1 MLKTVGLGLQDYE
14 QIIEQNNF
22 YIDKTNFISEWWKSN
37 DSITLIT
44 RPRRFGKTLMLST
57 VENFFSVRQ
66 GNNEELFK
74 ELNVSKDMEMMKE
87 CGKWPVLFVSFAAI
101 KMDNYKDALTQ
112 FNQVFTDL
120 KVSLS
125 FLEKSLTA
133 DEREFWTEINYKMD
147 AAVCSKCLN
156 SYSVWLSRYYG
167 KKVII
172 LIDEYDTPMQEAYV
186 NGYWDEI
193 SGFMRNMF
201 NSTLK
206 TNPNLQK
213 ALLTGITRVSRES
226 LFSDLNNLKIVT
238 ISSDK
243 YADCFGFTEKEVFEA
258 LDSYGYSSEKKKVKE
273 WYDGFKFGNTEDI
286 YNPWSIISF
295 LQEGKYEPYWA
306 NTSSNSLVSKLVR
319 EGSVE
324 IKKDFEDLLNDGV
337 IQTKIDEQL
346 VYGEMTGN
354 QNAVWS
360 LLFSAGYLKPVSI
373 DGEGN
378 MAVYSLKLTNHEVKD
393 SFSLLVERWFENA
406 GENYNYFVK
415 ALLEGNIDDMMDTL
429 SEICESMI
437 STFDGSG
444 KVAPENFYHGLV
456 IGLLVELRD
465 RYEITSNRESGLGRY
480 DVMLRP
486 KDKKDN
492 AVIIE
497 FKSKRRRDKGK
508 TLDELCDIAL
518 KQIEDKKYETELL
531 DAGFD
536 KDKIIKLAF
545 AFEGKELF
553 IKKQVYMGE
562 GVNGSC

>member
-1 MLKTVGLGLQDYE
+1 MLKTVGLGIQDYE
-14 QIIEQNNF
+14 KVIEQNNF
-22 YIDKTNFISEWWKSN
+22 YIDKTKFISEWWRSN
-37 DSITLIT
+37 DDITLIT

-57 VENFFSVRQ
+57 VEKFFSVRQ
-66 GNNEELFK
+66 GNNEELFRG
-74 ELNVSKDMEMMKE
+74 LNISKDTEMMEE

-101 KMDNYKDALTQ
+101 KAENFKDALIQ
-112 FNQVFTDL
+112 FVQTFMDL
-120 KVSLS
+120 KINLS
-125 FLEKSLTA
+125 FIKDNLSDDELEL
-133 DEREFWTEINYKMD
+133 WNEINYKMD
-147 AAVCSKCLN
+147 ASVAIKCLN
-156 SYSVWLSRYYG
+156 NFSSWLNRYYG

-206 TNPNLQK
+206 TNPYLGK

-238 ISSDK
+238 VSSDK

-258 LDSYGYSSEKKKVKE
+258 LDSYGYSFEKEKVKA

-319 EGSVE
+319 EGDVE
-324 IKKDFEDLLNDGV
+324 IKKSFEELLKGGSV
-337 IQTKIDEQL
+337 KSEIDEQL
-346 VYGEMTGN
+346 IFGEMDGN
-354 QNAVWS
+354 KKAVWS
-360 LLFSAGYLKPVSI
+360 LLYASGYLKAIAKEDISGVT
-373 DGEGN
+373 E
-378 MAVYSLKLTNHEVKD
+378 YELKLTNYEVMV
-393 SFSLLVERWFENA
+393 SFSILVKRWFENA
-406 GENYNYFVK
+406 GHNYSYFVK
-415 ALLEGNIDDMMDTL
+415 ALLEGNIDDMMDTM
-429 SEICESMI
+429 SEICEDMM

-444 KVAPENFYHGLV
+444 KAAPENFYHGLV

-465 RYEITSNRESGLGRY
+465 RYEIKSNRESGLGRY

-497 FKSKRRRDKGK
+497 FKSKRRSEKGK
-508 TLDELCDIAL
+508 TLDELCDMAL

-531 DAGFD
+531 SAGYD
-536 KDKIIKLAF
+536 KEKIKKFAF
-545 AFEGKELF
+545 AFEGKELL
-553 IKKQVYMGE
+553 IKE
-562 GVNGSC
+562 G

>member
-1 MLKTVGLGLQDYE
+1 MLKTVGLGIQDYE
-14 QIIEQNNF
+14 KVIVENAF
-22 YIDKTNFISEWWKSN
+22 YVDKTSFIDEWWNST
-37 DSITLIT
+37 DDVTLIT

-57 VENFFSVRQ
+57 VEKFFSIRQ
-66 GNNEELFK
+66 ENNVDLFK
-74 ELNVSKDMEMMKE
+74 GLKVSQNSEMIME

-101 KMDNYKDALTQ
+101 KSDNFEGAIVQ
-112 FNQVFTDL
+112 FNQLFTDIA
-120 KVSLS
+120 SELS
-125 FLEKSLTA
+125 FLKDSLDEK
-133 DEREFWTEINYKMD
+133 ERVFYD
-147 AAVCSKCLN
+147 AISDNMAIEMTMKCLN
-156 SYSVWLSRYYG
+156 RYASWLSNYYG

-226 LFSDLNNLKIVT
+226 LFSDLNNINIVT
-238 ISSDK
+238 ISSDQ

-258 LDSYGYSSEKKKVKE
+258 LEAYGYSSEKKKVKE
-273 WYDGFKFGNTEDI
+273 WYDGFKFGNIEDI

-295 LQEGKYEPYWA
+295 LKKGKYEPYWA

-324 IKKDFEDLLNDGV
+324 IKKAFEELLNDGV

-354 QNAVWS
+354 KNAIWS

-373 DGEGN
+373 EGEGN

-444 KVAPENFYHGLV
+444 KAAPENFYHGLV
-456 IGLLVELRD
+456 IGLLVELRE
-465 RYEITSNRESGLGRY
+465 RYEIKSNRESGLGRY

-492 AVIIE
+492 AVIME
-497 FKSKRRRDKGK
+497 FKSKRRSENGK

-531 DAGFD
+531 EAGFT

-545 AFEGKELF
+545 AFEGKELL
-553 IKKQVYMGE
+553 IKKQV
-562 GVNGSC
+562 

>member
-1 MLKTVGLGLQDYE
+1 MLKTVGLGIQDYE
-14 QIIEQNNF
+14 KVIEQNNF
-22 YIDKTNFISEWWKSN
+22 YIDKTKFISEWWRSN
-37 DSITLIT
+37 DDITLIT

-57 VENFFSVRQ
+57 VEKFFSVRQ
-66 GNNEELFK
+66 GNNEELFRG
-74 ELNVSKDMEMMKE
+74 LNISKDTEMMEE

-101 KMDNYKDALTQ
+101 KAENFKDALIQ
-112 FNQVFTDL
+112 FVQTFMDL
-120 KVSLS
+120 KINLS
-125 FLEKSLTA
+125 FIKDNLSDDELEL
-133 DEREFWTEINYKMD
+133 WNEINYKMD
-147 AAVCSKCLN
+147 ASVAIKCLN
-156 SYSVWLSRYYG
+156 NFSSWLNRYYG

-206 TNPNLQK
+206 TNPYLGK

-238 ISSDK
+238 VSSDK

-258 LDSYGYSSEKKKVKE
+258 LDSYGYSFEKEKVKA

-319 EGSVE
+319 EGDVE
-324 IKKDFEDLLNDGV
+324 IKKSFEELLKGGSV
-337 IQTKIDEQL
+337 KSEIDEQL
-346 VYGEMTGN
+346 IFGEMDGN
-354 QNAVWS
+354 KKAVWS
-360 LLFSAGYLKPVSI
+360 LLYASGYLKAIAKEDISGVT
-373 DGEGN
+373 E
-378 MAVYSLKLTNHEVKD
+378 YELKLTNYEVMV
-393 SFSLLVERWFENA
+393 SFSILVKRWFENA
-406 GENYNYFVK
+406 GHNYSYFVK
-415 ALLEGNIDDMMDTL
+415 ALLEGNIDDMMDTM
-429 SEICESMI
+429 SEICEDMM

-444 KVAPENFYHGLV
+444 KAAPENFYHGLV

-465 RYEITSNRESGLGRY
+465 RYEIKSNRESGLGRY

-497 FKSKRRRDKGK
+497 FKAKRRSEKGK
-508 TLDELCDIAL
+508 SLDELCDMAL
-518 KQIEDKKYETELL
+518 KQIEDKKYESELL
-531 DAGFD
+531 EAGFD
-536 KDKIIKLAF
+536 KEKIIKLAF
-545 AFEGKELF
+545 AFEGKGVL
-553 IKKQVYMGE
+553 IKR
-562 GVNGSC
+562 N

>member
-14 QIIEQNNF
+14 KVITENAF
-22 YIDKTNFISEWWKSN
+22 YVDKTYFINEWWQSK
-37 DSITLIT
+37 DDITLIT

-57 VENFFSVRQ
+57 VEKFFSERQ
-66 GNNEELFK
+66 GNNEELFDG
-74 ELNVSKDMEMMKE
+74 LSISQDTEMMKE
-87 CGKWPVLFVSFAAI
+87 CGKWPVLFVSFASVKAET
-101 KMDNYKDALTQ
+101 YKGALQQ
-112 FNQVFTDL
+112 FNWLFTEWIAQNTWLTDKMGDKDL
-120 KVSLS
+120 EFYQKVSYDM
-125 FLEKSLTA
+125 
-133 DEREFWTEINYKMD
+133 DERT
-147 AAVCSKCLN
+147 ACQCLN
-156 SYSVWLSRYYG
+156 TFCRWLSDFYN

-193 SGFMRNMF
+193 SGYMRNMF

-258 LDSYGYSSEKKKVKE
+258 LEAYGYSSEKKKVKE

-324 IKKDFEDLLNDGV
+324 IKKAFEDLLNDGV

-346 VYGEMTGN
+346 VYGEITGN
-354 QNAVWS
+354 KNAIWS

-373 DGEGN
+373 EGEGN

-406 GENYNYFVK
+406 GENYSYFVK
-415 ALLEGNIDDMMDTL
+415 ALLEGNIDDMTDTL

-444 KVAPENFYHGLV
+444 KAAPENFYHGLV
-456 IGLLVELRD
+456 IGLLVELRG
-465 RYEITSNRESGLGRY
+465 RYEIKSNRESGLGRY

-497 FKSKRRRDKGK
+497 FKSKRRSDNGR

-531 DAGFD
+531 EAGYS
-536 KDKIIKLAF
+536 KDRIIKLAF
-545 AFEGKELF
+545 AFEGKELL
-553 IKKQVYMGE
+553 IKKSNVE
-562 GVNGSC
+562 

>member
-1 MLKTVGLGLQDYE
+1 MLKTVGLGIQDYE
-14 QIIEQNNF
+14 KVIEQNNF
-22 YIDKTNFISEWWKSN
+22 YIDKTKFISEWWRSN
-37 DSITLIT
+37 DDITLIT

-57 VENFFSVRQ
+57 VEKFFSVRQ
-66 GNNEELFK
+66 GNNEELFRG
-74 ELNVSKDMEMMKE
+74 LNISKDTEMMEE

-101 KMDNYKDALTQ
+101 KAENFKDALIQ
-112 FNQVFTDL
+112 FVQTFMDL
-120 KVSLS
+120 KINLS
-125 FLEKSLTA
+125 FIKDNLSDDELEL
-133 DEREFWTEINYKMD
+133 WNEINYKMD
-147 AAVCSKCLN
+147 ASVAIKCLN
-156 SYSVWLSRYYG
+156 NFSSWLNRYYG

-206 TNPNLQK
+206 TNPYLGK

-238 ISSDK
+238 VSSDK

-258 LDSYGYSSEKKKVKE
+258 LDSYGYSFEKEKVKA

-319 EGSVE
+319 EGDVE
-324 IKKDFEDLLNDGV
+324 IKKSFEELLKGGSV
-337 IQTKIDEQL
+337 KSEIDEQL
-346 VYGEMTGN
+346 IFGEMDGN
-354 QNAVWS
+354 KKAVWS
-360 LLFSAGYLKPVSI
+360 LLYASGYLKAIAKEDISGVT
-373 DGEGN
+373 E
-378 MAVYSLKLTNHEVKD
+378 YELKLTNYEVMV
-393 SFSLLVERWFENA
+393 SFSILVKRWFENA
-406 GENYNYFVK
+406 GHNYSYFVK
-415 ALLEGNIDDMMDTL
+415 ALLEGNIDDMMDTM
-429 SEICESMI
+429 SEICEDMI

-444 KVAPENFYHGLV
+444 KAAPENFYHGLV

-465 RYEITSNRESGLGRY
+465 RYEIKSNRESGLGRY

-497 FKSKRRRDKGK
+497 FKAKRRSEKGK
-508 TLDELCDIAL
+508 SLDELCDMAL
-518 KQIEDKKYETELL
+518 KQIEDKKYESELL
-531 DAGFD
+531 EAGFD
-536 KDKIIKLAF
+536 KEKIIKLAF
-545 AFEGKELF
+545 AFEGKGVL
-553 IKKQVYMGE
+553 IKR
-562 GVNGSC
+562 N

>member
-14 QIIEQNNF
+14 KVITENAF
-22 YIDKTNFISEWWKSN
+22 YVDKTHFINEWWQSK
-37 DSITLIT
+37 DDITLIT

-57 VENFFSVRQ
+57 VEKFFSERQ
-66 GNNEELFK
+66 GNNEELFDG
-74 ELNVSKDMEMMKE
+74 LNISQDTEMMKE

-101 KMDNYKDALTQ
+101 KMGNYKDALIQ

-133 DEREFWTEINYKMD
+133 DERELWTEINYKMD

-156 SYSVWLSRYYG
+156 SFSAWLSRYYG

-172 LIDEYDTPMQEAYV
+172 LIDEYDTPMQEAFV
-186 NGYWDEI
+186 DGYWDEI

-201 NSTLK
+201 NATLK
-206 TNPNLQK
+206 TNPNIQK

-226 LFSDLNNLKIVT
+226 LFSDLNNINIVT
-238 ISSDK
+238 ISSDQ
-243 YADCFGFTEKEVFEA
+243 YADSFGFTENEVFSA
-258 LDSYGYSSEKKKVKE
+258 LDDYGYGSEKEKVKE
-273 WYDGFKFGNTEDI
+273 WYDGFKFGNIEDI

-295 LQEGKYEPYWA
+295 LKKGKYEPYWA

-319 EGSVE
+319 EGDVE
-324 IKKDFEDLLNDGV
+324 IKKSFEELLNDGV
-337 IQTKIDEQL
+337 IKTKIDEQL
-346 VYGEMTGN
+346 VFGEMSGN
-354 QNAVWS
+354 KNAIWS

-373 DGEGN
+373 EGEGS

-406 GENYNYFVK
+406 GENYSYFVK
-415 ALLEGNIDDMMDTL
+415 ALLEGNIDDMTDTL

-444 KVAPENFYHGLV
+444 KAAPENFYHGLV

-465 RYEITSNRESGLGRY
+465 RYEIKSNRESGLGRY

-497 FKSKRRRDKGK
+497 FKSKRRSDNGR

-531 DAGFD
+531 AAGYN
-536 KDKIIKLAF
+536 KEKIIKLAF
-545 AFEGKELF
+545 AFEGKELL
-553 IKKQVYMGE
+553 IKRR
-562 GVNGSC
+562 

>member
-1 MLKTVGLGLQDYE
+1 MLKTVGLGIQDYE
-14 QIIEQNNF
+14 KVIEQNNF
-22 YIDKTNFISEWWKSN
+22 YIDKTKFISEWWRSN
-37 DSITLIT
+37 DDITLIT

-57 VENFFSVRQ
+57 VEKFFSVRQ
-66 GNNEELFK
+66 GNNEELFRG
-74 ELNVSKDMEMMKE
+74 LNISKDTEMMEE

-101 KMDNYKDALTQ
+101 KAENFKDALIQ
-112 FNQVFTDL
+112 FVQTFMDL
-120 KVSLS
+120 KINLS
-125 FLEKSLTA
+125 FIKDNLSDDELEL
-133 DEREFWTEINYKMD
+133 WNEINYKMD
-147 AAVCSKCLN
+147 ASVAIKCLN
-156 SYSVWLSRYYG
+156 NFSSWLNRYYG

-201 NSTLK
+201 NATLK
-206 TNPNLQK
+206 TNPYLGK

-238 ISSDK
+238 VSSDR

-258 LDSYGYSSEKKKVKE
+258 LDSYGYSFEKEKVKA

-319 EGSVE
+319 EGDVE
-324 IKKDFEDLLNDGV
+324 IKKSFEELLKGGSV
-337 IQTKIDEQL
+337 KSEIDEQL
-346 VYGEMTGN
+346 IFGEMDGN
-354 QNAVWS
+354 KKAVWS
-360 LLFSAGYLKPVSI
+360 LLYASGYLKAIAKEDISGVT
-373 DGEGN
+373 E
-378 MAVYSLKLTNHEVKD
+378 YELKLTNYEVMV
-393 SFSLLVERWFENA
+393 SFSILVKRWFENA
-406 GENYNYFVK
+406 GHNYSYFVK
-415 ALLEGNIDDMMDTL
+415 ALLEGNIDDMMDTM
-429 SEICESMI
+429 SEICEDMI

-444 KVAPENFYHGLV
+444 KAAPENFYHGLV

-465 RYEITSNRESGLGRY
+465 RYEIKSNRESGLGRY

-497 FKSKRRRDKGK
+497 FKSKRRSEKGK
-508 TLDELCDIAL
+508 SLDELCDMAL
-518 KQIEDKKYETELL
+518 KQIEDKKYEAELL
-531 DAGFD
+531 SAGFD
-536 KDKIIKLAF
+536 KEKIIKLAF
-545 AFEGKELF
+545 AFEGKEVL
-553 IKKQVYMGE
+553 IKRD
-562 GVNGSC
+562 

>member
-1 MLKTVGLGLQDYE
+1 MLKTVGLGIQDYE
-14 QIIEQNNF
+14 KVIVENAF
-22 YIDKTNFISEWWKSN
+22 YVDKTSFIDEWWNST
-37 DSITLIT
+37 DDVTLIT

-57 VENFFSVRQ
+57 VEKFFSIRQ
-66 GNNEELFK
+66 ENNVDLFK
-74 ELNVSKDMEMMKE
+74 GLKVSQNSEMIME

-101 KMDNYKDALTQ
+101 KSDNFEGAIVQ
-112 FNQVFTDL
+112 FNQLFTDIA
-120 KVSLS
+120 SELS
-125 FLEKSLTA
+125 FLKDSLDEK
-133 DEREFWTEINYKMD
+133 ERVFYD
-147 AAVCSKCLN
+147 AISDNMAIEMTMKCLN
-156 SYSVWLSRYYG
+156 RYASWLSNYYG

-226 LFSDLNNLKIVT
+226 LFSDLNNINIVT
-238 ISSDK
+238 ISSDQ

-258 LDSYGYSSEKKKVKE
+258 LEAYGYSSEKKKVKE

-354 QNAVWS
+354 QNAIWS

-393 SFSLLVERWFENA
+393 SFSLLVERWFENE

-444 KVAPENFYHGLV
+444 KAAPENFYHGLV
-456 IGLLVELRD
+456 IGLLVELRE
-465 RYEITSNRESGLGRY
+465 RYEIKSNRESGLGRY

-492 AVIIE
+492 AVIME
-497 FKSKRRRDKGK
+497 FKSKRRSENGK

-531 DAGFD
+531 EAGFT

-545 AFEGKELF
+545 AFEGKELL
-553 IKKQVYMGE
+553 IKKQV
-562 GVNGSC
+562 

>member
-14 QIIEQNNF
+14 KVITENAF
-22 YIDKTNFISEWWKSN
+22 YVDKTYFINEWWQSK
-37 DSITLIT
+37 DDITLIT

-57 VENFFSVRQ
+57 VEKFFSERQ
-66 GNNEELFK
+66 GNNEELFDG
-74 ELNVSKDMEMMKE
+74 LSISQDTEMMKE
-87 CGKWPVLFVSFAAI
+87 CGKWPVLFVSFASVKAET
-101 KMDNYKDALTQ
+101 YKGALQQ
-112 FNQVFTDL
+112 FNWLFTEWIAQNTWLTDKMGDKDL
-120 KVSLS
+120 EFYKKVSYDMD
-125 FLEKSLTA
+125 EKTA
-133 DEREFWTEINYKMD
+133 
-147 AAVCSKCLN
+147 CQCLN
-156 SYSVWLSRYYG
+156 TFCRWLSDFYN

-193 SGFMRNMF
+193 SGYMRNMF

-258 LDSYGYSSEKKKVKE
+258 LEAYGYSSEKKKVKE

-324 IKKDFEDLLNDGV
+324 IKKAFEDLLNDGV

-346 VYGEMTGN
+346 VYGEITGN
-354 QNAVWS
+354 KNAIWS

-373 DGEGN
+373 EGEGN

-406 GENYNYFVK
+406 GENYSYFVK
-415 ALLEGNIDDMMDTL
+415 ALLEGNIDDMTDTL

-444 KVAPENFYHGLV
+444 KAAPENFYHGLV
-456 IGLLVELRD
+456 IGLLVELRG
-465 RYEITSNRESGLGRY
+465 RYEIKSNRESGLGRY

-497 FKSKRRRDKGK
+497 FKSKRRSDNGR

-531 DAGFD
+531 EAGYS
-536 KDKIIKLAF
+536 KDRIIKLAF
-545 AFEGKELF
+545 AFEGKELL
-553 IKKQVYMGE
+553 IKKSNVA
-562 GVNGSC
+562 

>member
-1 MLKTVGLGLQDYE
+1 MLKTVGLGIQDYE
-14 QIIEQNNF
+14 KVIEQNNF
-22 YIDKTNFISEWWKSN
+22 YVDKTKFISEWWRSN
-37 DSITLIT
+37 DDITLIT

-57 VENFFSVRQ
+57 VEKFFSVRQ
-66 GNNEELFK
+66 GNNEELFRG
-74 ELNVSKDMEMMKE
+74 LNISKDTEMMEE

-101 KMDNYKDALTQ
+101 KAENFKDALIQ
-112 FNQVFTDL
+112 FVQTFMDL
-120 KVSLS
+120 KINLS
-125 FLEKSLTA
+125 FIKDNLSDDELEL
-133 DEREFWTEINYKMD
+133 WNEINYKMD
-147 AAVCSKCLN
+147 ASVAIKCLN
-156 SYSVWLSRYYG
+156 NFSSWLNRYYG

-206 TNPNLQK
+206 TNPYLGK

-238 ISSDK
+238 VSSDK

-258 LDSYGYSSEKKKVKE
+258 LDSYGYSFEKEKVKA

-319 EGSVE
+319 EGDVE
-324 IKKDFEDLLNDGV
+324 IKKSFEELLKGGSV
-337 IQTKIDEQL
+337 KSEIDEQL
-346 VYGEMTGN
+346 VFGEMDGN
-354 QNAVWS
+354 KKAVWS
-360 LLFSAGYLKPVSI
+360 LLYASGYLKAIAKEDVS
-373 DGEGN
+373 GVTE
-378 MAVYSLKLTNHEVKD
+378 YELKLTNYEVMV
-393 SFSLLVERWFENA
+393 SFSILVKRWFENA
-406 GENYNYFVK
+406 GYNYSYFVK
-415 ALLEGNIDDMMDTL
+415 ALLEGNIDDMMDTM
-429 SEICESMI
+429 SEICEDMI

-444 KVAPENFYHGLV
+444 KAAPENFYHGLV

-465 RYEITSNRESGLGRY
+465 RYEIKSNRESGLGRY

-497 FKSKRRRDKGK
+497 FKSKRRSEKGK
-508 TLDELCDIAL
+508 SLDELCDMAL
-518 KQIEDKKYETELL
+518 KQIEDKKYEAELL
-531 DAGFD
+531 EAGFD
-536 KDKIIKLAF
+536 KEKIIKLAF
-545 AFEGKELF
+545 AFEGKEVM
-553 IKKQVYMGE
+553 IKRD
-562 GVNGSC
+562 

>member
-1 MLKTVGLGLQDYE
+1 MLKTVGLGIQDYE
-14 QIIEQNNF
+14 KVIVENAF
-22 YIDKTNFISEWWKSN
+22 YVDKTSFIDEWWNST
-37 DSITLIT
+37 DDVTLIT

-57 VENFFSVRQ
+57 VEKFFSIRQ
-66 GNNEELFK
+66 ENNVDLFK
-74 ELNVSKDMEMMKE
+74 GLKVSQNSEMIME

-101 KMDNYKDALTQ
+101 KSDNFEGAIVQ
-112 FNQVFTDL
+112 FNQLFTDIA
-120 KVSLS
+120 SELS
-125 FLEKSLTA
+125 FLKDSLGEK
-133 DEREFWTEINYKMD
+133 ERAFYD
-147 AAVCSKCLN
+147 AISDNMAIEMTMKCLN
-156 SYSVWLSRYYG
+156 RYASWLSNYYG

-172 LIDEYDTPMQEAYV
+172 LIDEYDTPMQEEYV

-226 LFSDLNNLKIVT
+226 LFSDLNNINIVT
-238 ISSDK
+238 ISSDQ

-258 LDSYGYSSEKKKVKE
+258 LEAYGYSSEKKKVKE
-273 WYDGFKFGNTEDI
+273 WYDGFKFGNIEDI

-295 LQEGKYEPYWA
+295 LKKGKYEPYWA

-324 IKKDFEDLLNDGV
+324 IKKAFEELLNDGV

-354 QNAVWS
+354 KNAIWS

-373 DGEGN
+373 EGEGN

-393 SFSLLVERWFENA
+393 SFSLLVERWFENE
-406 GENYNYFVK
+406 GDNYSYFVK

-444 KVAPENFYHGLV
+444 KAAPENFYHGLV
-456 IGLLVELRD
+456 IGLLVELRE
-465 RYEITSNRESGLGRY
+465 RYEIKSNRESGLGRY

-492 AVIIE
+492 AVIME
-497 FKSKRRRDKGK
+497 FKSKRRSENGK

-531 DAGFD
+531 EAGFD

-545 AFEGKELF
+545 AFEGKELL
-553 IKKQVYMGE
+553 IKRQD
-562 GVNGSC
+562 